1 MDLNKDQLWTLVIG
15 ILFGL
20 SELMGMFKRGPN
32 GILHGVWKFYNLKVE
47 LEYGEEEEDGERVN
61 GNERANC
68 EERVNCEERANVR
81 VEQTLLPDRETI
93 VLENGKAGE
102 NVGPNVLLISN
113 KN

>member
-1 MDLNKDQLWTLVIG
+1 MDEFKMDLNKDQLWTLVIG

-47 LEYGEEEEDGERVN
+47 LEYDDEREDDEVRVN

-68 EERVNCEERANVR
+68 EERANLR

-102 NVGPNVLLISN
+102 NVGPNVLLVSN